1 MDTRLHRRTL
11 LTAAAIAAPAAA
23 DAAAKSGTLPEVS
36 TQEPGAERSYS
47 GMNVLLFIT
56 DQQRAT
62 RHFPDGWEAANLPG
76 LTRLKQHGLSFTNA
90 FCNACMCSPSRATLF
105 TGLFPAQHGV
115 KYTLEVDMP
124 ADEYPQVELAVD
136 LPNLATVMKTA
147 GYAVPYKGKWH
158 LNKAAANVQD
168 APTDPPCVPDEGWV
182 PEDVTKYGF
191 QRWNPQDAGANQDIC
206 QAGGGVV
213 DNDDRYMHD
222 DGAMVRGHE
231 GIIPY
236 LTSAAAKEQP
246 FFLTVSL
253 VNPHDVLSYPKNYEG
268 FGYTDADL
276 ASTGIVRP
284 ETADED
290 MSTKPRAQREF
301 IALTNAGGYAPSTPE
316 EQTNY
321 LNFYGNLIKKAD
333 AHLVEIIETLE
344 AQGLL
349 DNTLIIATS
358 DHGDMGCAHGGM
370 IQKNFNFYEETIRV
384 PLVYSNPKLFPM
396 PITSNALVSHVDFV
410 PTMAS
415 LLGVP
420 KSGRSKWQGVDYSA
434 VLKRPKSAKA
444 PQKYIAFTFD
454 DWQGGQN
461 SGTYVKGAN
470 HIASIR
476 KSRYKLA
483 RYYDPSG
490 KVPDVY
496 EMYDLK
502 LDPLE
507 TRNLGSPDVRKT
519 KRQMEVFRKLRKQL
533 AMIERTRLRP
543 ST

>member
-1 MDTRLHRRTL
+1 METRLDRRNL
-11 LTAAAIAAPAAA
+11 LAAAAAATAAPAVAGTGM
-23 DAAAKSGTLPEVS
+23 AAASVAGGVS
-36 TQEPGAERSYS
+36 AEAERSYA

-105 TGLFPAQHGV
+105 TGLFPAQHEV
-115 KYTLEVDMP
+115 KYTLEADMP
-124 ADEYPQVELAVD
+124 ADEFPQVELAVD
-136 LPNLATVMKTA
+136 LPNLGTVMKTA

-168 APTDPPCVPDEGWV
+168 VPTDPPCTPDEGWV

-191 QRWNPQDAGANQDIC
+191 ERWNPQDAGANQDIC

-213 DNDDRYMHD
+213 DNDDRFMHD
-222 DGAMVRGHE
+222 DGAMELGQE
-231 GIIPY
+231 GVIPY

-253 VNPHDVLSYPKNYEG
+253 VNPHDVLSYPKNYEA

-276 ASTGIVRP
+276 DSTGIVRP
-284 ETADED
+284 ATADED
-290 MSTKPRAQREF
+290 MATKPYAQREF
-301 IALTNAGGYAPSTPE
+301 IALSKAGGFAPRTPE

-333 AHLVEIIETLE
+333 QHLVEIIETLE

-349 DNTLIIATS
+349 DTTLIIATC

-370 IQKNFNFYEETIRV
+370 IQKNFNFYEETIGV
-384 PLVYSNPKLFPM
+384 PLVYSNPKLFPK

-420 KSGRSKWQGVDYSA
+420 KSGRSNWKGVDYSA
-434 VLKRPKSAKA
+434 VLRRPLSAKA

-461 SGTYVKGAN
+461 SGNYVKGAN

-476 KSRYKLA
+476 KARYKLA

-502 LDPLE
+502 RDPLE
-507 TRNLGSPDVRKT
+507 TRNLGNPAVRKT
-519 KRQMEVFRKLRKQL
+519 KRQVKMFRKLRKQL
-533 AMIERTRLRP
+533 AMVERTRLQP
-543 ST
+543 TA